1 MVYLIGIDIGTSGTK
16 TVLFDETGKVISSS
30 LQEYDIIQKK
40 VGWAE
45 QKPESWWEATKTS
58 LVEVVKKSAIN
69 TSEIKGI
76 GLSGQM
82 HGLVLLDENGKVL
95 RDAIIWCDNRTT
107 EVAKEMEEQV
117 GREKLVS
124 ITGNVAIPAFTLSKL
139 LWVRK
144 HEPEVYARINKVLL
158 PKDYIR
164 YQLTGEFMTE
174 VSDASGMQ
182 MLDIHKREW
191 SDELLEILD
200 IDKVLLAPVVESHA
214 ITGYVS
220 SKVAIETGLSET
232 TAVVGGAGDQAA
244 GAIGNGIVATG
255 DVSATIGSSGVVFAY
270 TDEVVTDPEG
280 RIQTFCHAI
289 PNTWHVMGVTQGA
302 GLSLKWYRDIFCKEE
317 KEIAIEKNCDVYEIL
332 TDQAR
337 EVSTGSEGL
346 IYLPYLMGERTPHM
360 DPYASGVFFGVR
372 ASQGKGHMVK
382 AIMEGVG
389 YSLLDCFELIKANNI
404 PITSVKISGGGG
416 KSDVWRQIHADL
428 FDTEVK
434 TINVSEGPAL
444 GVAILAGVGTGIY
457 KDEKEACERII
468 GIKTTQAPISE
479 NVAYYKKFY
488 PIYKILYTQLKDTFK
503 EHHDKLSGLN
513 N

>member
-1 MVYLIGIDIGTSGTK
+1 MEYLIGVDIGTSGTK
-16 TVLFDETGKVISSS
+16 TVLFDAEGKVIGSA
-30 LQEYDIIQKK
+30 LKEYDVIQKK
-40 VGWAE
+40 IGWAE
-45 QKPESWWEATKTS
+45 QKPESWWDATRES
-58 LVEVVKKSAIN
+58 LKEIVQKSGVDAKK
-69 TSEIKGI
+69 IKGI

-82 HGLVLLDENGKVL
+82 HGLVLLDKDGNVI
-95 RDAIIWCDNRTT
+95 RDSIIWCDNRTT
-107 EVAKEMEEQV
+107 AEAKQIEEIV

-124 ITGNVAIPAFTLSKL
+124 ITGNPAIAAFTLAKL
-139 LWVRK
+139 LWVRNN
-144 HEPEVYARINKVLL
+144 EPENYAKINKVLL

-164 YQLTGEFMTE
+164 YRLTGSLMTE

-182 MLDIHKREW
+182 MLDIKKRDW

-200 IDKVLLAPVVESHA
+200 INKDFLVKVVESHD
-214 ITGYVS
+214 ITGYITEE
-220 SKVAIETGLSET
+220 VAAQTGLST
-232 TAVVGGAGDQAA
+232 KTAVVGGAGDQAA
-244 GAIGNGIVATG
+244 GAIGNGIVHSG

-270 TDEVVTDPEG
+270 TDSVVTDVEG

-302 GLSLKWYRDIFCKEE
+302 GLSLKWYRDTFCKEE
-317 KEIAIEKNCDVYEIL
+317 KEEATKRGCDVYEIL

-337 EVSTGSEGL
+337 EVAAGSDGL
-346 IYLPYLMGERTPHM
+346 MYLPYLMGERTPHM

-372 ASQGKGHMVK
+372 ATQGKGHMVK

-389 YSLLDCFELIKANNI
+389 YSLLDCLELIRANNI
-404 PITSVKISGGGG
+404 PITSIKMSGGGG

-444 GVAILAGVGTGIY
+444 GVAILAGVGTDIY
-457 KDEKEACERII
+457 KDEKEACEKII
-468 GIKTTQAPISE
+468 GIKKTQVPIAE

-488 PIYKILYTQLKDTFK
+488 PVYKELYKNLKATFK
-503 EHHDKLSGLN
+503 EEYTLLSE
-513 N
+513 